1 MQVLFWRQS
10 HICSLFQWRG
20 AFYLSILNATI
31 KYLPVKVNILGIIA
45 NFICLKTS
53 LSIIKFDSLKACKS
67 YNMYGLGTSHV
78 ISCMHNPWGNK
89 SGDMLL
95 CDVLVICTL
104 MHKGCSVCYSSQSY
118 LQWLSCNCSIDKLLP
133 TQHVEDF
140 HVQLIA
146 CFSALRFPETNN
158 LMIEKIYCL
167 WYLHKLLNDETFLVV
182 RIKML
187 MTW

>member
-1 MQVLFWRQS
+1 MEGSIL
-10 HICSLFQWRG
+10 SLHSQCYHKVFASEGQYFRNHYQ
-20 AFYLSILNATI
+20 FYLSQ
-31 KYLPVKVNILGIIA
+31 NISFYHKI
-45 NFICLKTS
+45 S

-89 SGDMLL
+89 SGDVLL

-118 LQWLSCNCSIDKLLP
+118 LQWLSCNCSIDKLLQ
-133 TQHVEDF
+133 TQNVEDF

-158 LMIEKIYCL
+158 LIIEKIYCL